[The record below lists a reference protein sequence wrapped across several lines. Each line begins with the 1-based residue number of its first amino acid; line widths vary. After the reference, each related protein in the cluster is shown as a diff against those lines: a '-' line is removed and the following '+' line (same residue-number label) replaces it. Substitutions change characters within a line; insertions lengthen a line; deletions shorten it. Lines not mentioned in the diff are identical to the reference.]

1 MKSEVPSKGLEWTN
15 LILGAGLA
23 CATFLFTDSPA
34 AAWNAGIVGTLMVCR
49 SAMALYRYGAWTEWS
64 NLTLACWAVV
74 APFLLGFGSV
84 VTPMWAHVLI
94 GLCATTIATMQLLAD
109 RKVHPLSSTQTIDSK

>member
-1 MKSEVPSKGLEWTN
+1 MDQPHSGCRLGLRY
-15 LILGAGLA
+15 IPIHR
-23 CATFLFTDSPA
+23 FT
-34 AAWNAGIVGTLMVCR
+34 CR
-49 SAMALYRYGAWTEWS
+49 DLERRNRGHADGVLLCHGLYRYGAWTEWS
-64 NLTLACWAVV
+64 NFTLACWAVV

>member
-1 MKSEVPSKGLEWTN
+1 M
-15 LILGAGLA
+15 
-23 CATFLFTDSPA
+23 
-34 AAWNAGIVGTLMVCR
+34 
-49 SAMALYRYGAWTEWS
+49 
-64 NLTLACWAVV
+64 V

-84 VTPMWAHVLI
+84 ATPMWAHVLI